1 MLSSDKKIFHSII
14 FLSTILILLFASCV
28 QRDAQRIRDLNSLRS
43 SLDMTNKLMNNQ
55 NSWSI
60 QRIKCGVMDHP
71 AKGSVSQDLYSK
83 IIKIDDKASH
93 IQSSLDHFLK
103 ELVKDSTADLNSVK
117 QEFIVN
123 FEDYYLFISKSLPNN
138 KNKNNTESRLLLTN
152 TYCSLKDSYHSSFN
166 SVSSVEIK
174 KVFVS
179 KAKLD
184 TSILL
189 ALFLLEII

>member
-1 MLSSDKKIFHSII
+1 MDRKFDQAI
-14 FLSTILILLFASCV
+14 STIL
-28 QRDAQRIRDLNSLRS
+28 
-43 SLDMTNKLMNNQ
+43 NN
-55 NSWSI
+55 N
-60 QRIKCGVMDHP
+60 R
-71 AKGSVSQDLYSK
+71 
-83 IIKIDDKASH
+83 
-93 IQSSLDHFLK
+93 
-103 ELVKDSTADLNSVK
+103 
-117 QEFIVN
+117 EFIVN